1 MCCSLTW
8 SLTFSIVLYSL
19 TFILSTSPCL
29 EAFEFAVPTRVC
41 LFDGPLMVG
50 LRWYIQHVTLTC
62 TLIFL
67 LSLCIIFFQTLSNLY
82 IVPFMCNP
90 LQRSLE
96 THFFKNH
103 ASRGHPR
110 PFTVINSADLT
121 LTLYTELS
129 QTDGALRNQF
139 LFSHWK
145 T

>member
-82 IVPFMCNP
+82 MVPFMCNP

-103 ASRGHPR
+103 A
-110 PFTVINSADLT
+110 
-121 LTLYTELS
+121 TELICKTE
-129 QTDGALRNQF
+129 TDLNI
-139 LFSHWK
+139 SK
-145 T
+145 TNLWLPKGKQDRGRIN